1 MRHDE
6 ARDDIWSLTSAQ
18 LALRC
23 RSIADGTFSPND
35 KALQAEAGRLHAEW
49 QAAIRLPKGDFSHE
63 ARRSALL
70 LALRKR
76 TIEILIKIGQKQ

>member
-6 ARDDIWSLTSAQ
+6 ARDDIWSLNSVQ
-18 LALRC
+18 LASRC
-23 RSIADGTFSPND
+23 RSIADGAYSQAD
-35 KALQAEAGRLHAEW
+35 KAIEAEAGRLHAEW
-49 QAAIRLPKGDFSHE
+49 QEAIRLPKGDFSDE

-76 TIEILIKIGQKQ
+76 TIEILLKIGQGR

>member
-18 LALRC
+18 LASRC
-23 RSIADGTFSPND
+23 RSIAEGTSSPAN
-35 KALQAEAGRLHAEW
+35 KALVAEAGRLYAEW
-49 QAAIRLPKGDFSHE
+49 QEAIRLPKGDFSDE

-76 TIEILIKIGQKQ
+76 TIEILVKIGR